1 MVISFHPL
9 LPLSLSL
16 ASALLRMQMFLPLS
30 LLPKHL
36 LLLGG
41 PLLLRMAVGDR
52 LQFCF
57 LVTARW
63 ELTLQGPSMLLA
75 LGRLPDTCA
84 FCHLPGRPKSLH
96 RGIPP
101 TCQATLSLG
110 YFAGTFPEVL
120 VPTL

>member
-36 LLLGG
+36 HLLGG
-41 PLLLRMAVGDR
+41 PLLLGMAVGDR

-57 LVTARW
+57 LETDRNSVN
-63 ELTLQGPSMLLA
+63 Q
-75 LGRLPDTCA
+75 
-84 FCHLPGRPKSLH
+84 F
-96 RGIPP
+96 P
-101 TCQATLSLG
+101 T
-110 YFAGTFPEVL
+110 
-120 VPTL
+120 